1 MDQFINIYGEP
12 DQALL
17 LDCRSLE
24 YSYYP
29 IAHDIAVVLYDTC
42 VSHSLASSEYNRRRE
57 ECSKGVDIIRK
68 LNPAVTHLR
77 DVTPEMLAQS
87 RSSMDETIYKRC
99 KYVVEENGRVLKAC
113 SALNLNDMKTFGRFM
128 YGSHDGLSGEYK
140 VRCKEL
146 DFLVSVV
153 RDNPHVYGARM
164 MGGGFGGCTINLIEP
179 EAVDEISSIVSA
191 KYKAAFD
198 LEPKIYCTRIGSGTA
213 IVGKG
218 SDENI

>member
-57 ECSKGVDIIRK
+57 ECGKGVDIIRK

-128 YGSHDGLSGEYK
+128 YGSHDGLSGEYQ
-140 VRCKEL
+140 VSCKEL